1 MKRSGFKIYHLVWL
15 GTFIS
20 DIGTGMTSF
29 ALGIYTYQLTGQA
42 SSSALVTLC
51 AFLPGLLMTPLA
63 GILADR
69 YDRRLLMALGD
80 GLSGLG
86 VLWIYFSL
94 QVHQPS
100 ILQICLG
107 AVISS
112 VFSALVNP
120 AFRATISD
128 LVPEDQFSKATGL
141 TQINSIARYLI
152 SPSLAGLILA
162 QGTIGQILLIDFSTV
177 FVTIICSL
185 TARRHIKTPIKAT
198 SHPFWSEFIRGFQ
211 IIHEKKGIWLLVL
224 LGTAFSFFLGTVE
237 ILLAPMILCFAYS
250 QEVGWTMAISSSG
263 MLLGGLILG
272 IFPIKRR
279 FHLILSLSLGLL
291 GIFMVG
297 MGSKENLA
305 WICFFGFLLFM
316 SLPFAN
322 TAIDYLIRINI
333 DKNEQGK
340 AWGTIGVISQFG
352 YVIAYASM
360 GWVADCFFKPLLL
373 PKGALATW
381 LGSII
386 GIGSGR
392 GYGLL
397 FILSGFCISITAL
410 FLSRQSAIKEL
421 EYVSKINPK

>member
-1 MKRSGFKIYHLVWL
+1 MKHSGFKIYLLIWL

-20 DIGTGMTSF
+20 EIGTGMTSI

-100 ILQICLG
+100 IPQICLG
-107 AVISS
+107 AAISS
-112 VFSALVNP
+112 VFSSLVNP
-120 AFRATISD
+120 AFRATIS
-128 LVPEDQFSKATGL
+128 GL
-141 TQINSIARYLI
+141 
-152 SPSLAGLILA
+152 
-162 QGTIGQILLIDFSTV
+162 ILLIDFSTI
-177 FVTIICSL
+177 FVTVICNL
-185 TARRHIKTPIKAT
+185 VARRHIKAPIKAT
-198 SHPFWSEFIRGFQ
+198 PHPFWSEFIRGFQ
-211 IIHEKKGIWLLVL
+211 IIHEKRGIWLLVL

-237 ILLAPMILCFAYS
+237 ILLTPMILGFASS

-272 IFPIKRR
+272 SFSIKRH

-291 GIFMVG
+291 GIFMAG
-297 MGSKENLA
+297 MGSKENLV

-322 TAIDYLIRINI
+322 TAIDYLIRLNI
-333 DKNEQGK
+333 DKSEQGK
-340 AWGTIGVISQFG
+340 AWGTIGIISQFG
-352 YVIAYASM
+352 YVVAYASM
-360 GWVADCFFKPLLL
+360 GWVADSFFKPLLL

-381 LGSII
+381 IGPII
-386 GIGSGR
+386 GTGSSR

-397 FILSGFCISITAL
+397 LILAGFCISISAL
-410 FLSRQSAIKEL
+410 FLYRQSAIKEL
-421 EYVSKINPK
+421 EYVSKIDPK

>member
-1 MKRSGFKIYHLVWL
+1 MKHSGFKIYLLIWL

-20 DIGTGMTSF
+20 EIGTGMTSF
-29 ALGIYTYQLTGQA
+29 ALGIYIYQLTGQA
-42 SSSALVTLC
+42 ASSALVTLC

-94 QVHQPS
+94 QTSQPS
-100 ILQICLG
+100 LLNICLG
-107 AVISS
+107 AAISS

-128 LVPEDQFSKATGL
+128 LVPKDQISKATGL
-141 TQINSIARYLI
+141 SQINGIARYLI

-162 QGTIGQILLIDFSTV
+162 QGTIGQILLIDFSTI
-177 FVTIICSL
+177 FVTVICSL
-185 TARRHIKTPIKAT
+185 IARRHIKSPRKSTP
-198 SHPFWSEFIRGFQ
+198 HPFWSEFIRGFQ
-211 IIHEKKGIWLLVL
+211 IIHEKRGIWLLVL

-237 ILLAPMILCFAYS
+237 ILLSPMILGFASS

-272 IFPIKRR
+272 IFSIKRH

-291 GIFMVG
+291 GIFMAG
-297 MGSKENLA
+297 MGSKENLV

-322 TAIDYLIRINI
+322 TAIDYLIRLNI
-333 DKNEQGK
+333 DKSEQGK
-340 AWGTIGVISQFG
+340 AWGTIGIISQFG

-360 GWVADCFFKPLLL
+360 GWVADSFFKPLLL

-386 GIGSGR
+386 GTGSGR

-397 FILSGFCISITAL
+397 LILAGFCISISAL
-410 FLSRQSAIKEL
+410 FLYRQSAIKEL
-421 EYVSKINPK
+421 EYVSKINPE

>member
-1 MKRSGFKIYHLVWL
+1 MKHSGFKIYLLIWL

-20 DIGTGMTSF
+20 EIGTGMTSF
-29 ALGIYTYQLTGQA
+29 ALGIYIYQLTGQA
-42 SSSALVTLC
+42 ASSALVTLC

-69 YDRRLLMALGD
+69 YDRRILMALGD

-94 QVHQPS
+94 QTSQPS
-100 ILQICLG
+100 LLNICLG
-107 AVISS
+107 AAISS

-128 LVPEDQFSKATGL
+128 LVPEDQISKATGL
-141 TQINSIARYLI
+141 SQINGIARYLI

-162 QGTIGQILLIDFSTV
+162 QGTIGQILLIDFSTI
-177 FVTIICSL
+177 FVTVICSL
-185 TARRHIKTPIKAT
+185 IARRHIKSPGKSTF
-198 SHPFWSEFIRGFQ
+198 HPFWSEFMRGFQ
-211 IIHEKKGIWLLVL
+211 IIYEKRGIWLLVL

-237 ILLAPMILCFAYS
+237 ILLSPMILGFASS

-272 IFPIKRR
+272 IFSIKRH

-291 GIFMVG
+291 G
-297 MGSKENLA
+297 
-305 WICFFGFLLFM
+305 ICFFGFLLFM

-322 TAIDYLIRINI
+322 TAIDYLIRLNI
-333 DKNEQGK
+333 DKGEQGK
-340 AWGTIGVISQFG
+340 AWGTIGIISQFG

-360 GWVADCFFKPLLL
+360 GWVADRFFKPLLL
-373 PKGALATW
+373 PKGALTTW
-381 LGSII
+381 IGSII
-386 GIGSGR
+386 GTGSGR

-397 FILSGFCISITAL
+397 LILAGFCISISAL
-410 FLSRQSAIKEL
+410 FLYRQPAIKEL
-421 EYVSKINPK
+421 EYVSKINTE